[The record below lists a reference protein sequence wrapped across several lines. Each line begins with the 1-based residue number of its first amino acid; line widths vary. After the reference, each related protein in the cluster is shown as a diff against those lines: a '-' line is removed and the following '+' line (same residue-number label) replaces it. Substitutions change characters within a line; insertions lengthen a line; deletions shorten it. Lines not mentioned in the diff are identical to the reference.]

1 MQMINNGEELNQ
13 VIQQLQ
19 QIDIYQTKN
28 NIELN
33 TSQEII
39 NMKNRLK
46 EIDIYEGE
54 NDLEQCDETRNIIR
68 QKLIIDFLLWFKDN
82 ICVELLNKILE
93 KNCSKPNP
101 QKLGYS
107 RQFRYLHHSNGIL
120 QIQYHH
126 FQRFTY
132 FWCPY
137 TKTIVTQPHRATHR
151 NKIQKHITNKFI
163 SNWFNKMV
171 DNRPQIIIDKGLGLD
186 EDCPICCEELFEN
199 TTTTTQCNHKFC
211 RDCIMKWTLCSH
223 TPTVAKCPIC
233 RTRLN
238 L

>member
-1 MQMINNGEELNQ
+1 MINNGGELTQ
-13 VIQQLQ
+13 VIEQLQ
-19 QIDIYQTKN
+19 QIDIYQTEN
-28 NIELN
+28 NIEL
-33 TSQEII
+33 
-39 NMKNRLK
+39 
-46 EIDIYEGE
+46 
-54 NDLEQCDETRNIIR
+54 IR
-68 QKLIIDFLLWFKDN
+68 KKLIIDFLLWFNDN

-93 KNCSKPNP
+93 KNCSLHRP

-151 NKIQKHITNKFI
+151 NKIQKHITNKLI

-171 DNRPQIIIDKGLGLD
+171 DNRPQIIIDKGLSLD
-186 EDCPICCEELFEN
+186 EDCPICCEGLFEN
-199 TTTTTQCNHKFC
+199 TTTTTHCNHKFC
-211 RDCIMKWTLCSH
+211 RDCIAKWMCCSGENEGNIC
-223 TPTVAKCPIC
+223 KCPIC
-233 RTRLN
+233 RSIL
-238 L
+238 